1 MTHEREH
8 GSTGRD
14 IRDAGL
20 VDSIRLALRVVS
32 EETQALRSNAPIDL
46 GERRIAKD
54 LCLLDLTRRSR
65 ALAGR
70 DPGPN
75 VREHLQ
81 ALREAIIENQEILRS
96 RIAAARRISEI
107 FVRAIADE
115 ESDRTYSDLVV
126 CGRRPR

>member
-8 GSTGRD
+8 GAAGRD

-20 VDSIRLALRVVS
+20 VDSIRLAVRVVG

-46 GERRIAKD
+46 VERRNAKD

-70 DPGPN
+70 DPGPE
-75 VREHLQ
+75 VREDLQ
-81 ALREAIIENQEILRS
+81 ALREAIIENQDILRV
-96 RIAAARRISEI
+96 RIAAARKISDI

-115 ESDRTYSDLVV
+115 ESDKTYSDLVV
-126 CGRRPR
+126 HRGRRR